1 LNLPSQTSYKQC
13 DIKEPEKKAM
23 NARVIWRDRLTFT
36 GTADTGF
43 SLPLG
48 ADPSVGGD
56 DDGFRPM
63 ELFAIGL
70 AGCTAMDVIS
80 ILRKKR
86 QEITQFEVL
95 VQADRA
101 SDYPRVFTDIQIT
114 YEITG
119 HNVQESAVKR
129 SIDLSENKYCPAHA
143 MLRKAVSINCNYK
156 IFEAS

>member
-1 LNLPSQTSYKQC
+1 
-13 DIKEPEKKAM
+13 M
-23 NARVIWRDRLTFT
+23 NARVIWKDRLTFT
-36 GTADTGF
+36 GTAETGF

-86 QEITQFEVL
+86 QEITHFEVH
-95 VQADRA
+95 VQANRA
-101 SDYPRVFTDIQIT
+101 SDYPRVFTDFQVT

-119 HNVQESAVKR
+119 HDVQESAVKR
-129 SIDLSENKYCPAHA
+129 AIELSENKYCPAHA
-143 MLRKAVSINCNYK
+143 MLRKSASINCTYK
-156 IFEAS
+156 IIETT